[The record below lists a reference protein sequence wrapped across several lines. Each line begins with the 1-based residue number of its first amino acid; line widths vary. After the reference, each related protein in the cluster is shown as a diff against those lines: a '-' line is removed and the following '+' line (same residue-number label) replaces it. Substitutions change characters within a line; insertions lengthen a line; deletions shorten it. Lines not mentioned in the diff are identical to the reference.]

1 MKHVKGN
8 LPQANTR
15 SILPEWT
22 FVARRTGTQHQVASG
37 GLEFSDFCGH
47 DTATRGTDIPRSPE
61 ESNASI
67 ASAGYYKNCRPS
79 GRVCFVLVMLLL
91 CRSVNAQQ
99 TVLEREAARVE
110 TLRTIIPSIVC
121 VMDPKGQGGGSGV
134 LISADGYAISNYH
147 VTSGAGSFMK
157 CGLSDGKLYD
167 AVIVGIDPTGDIAL
181 IQLQGRTDFSF
192 AIPGDS
198 DQVQA
203 GQEVMALG
211 NPFLL
216 ASDFTP
222 TVTYGIVSGV
232 RRYQYPSNTF
242 LEYTDCIQIDAS
254 INPGN
259 SGGPLFDLKGQ
270 WIGINGRASF
280 EKRGRVN
287 SGAAYAISVN
297 QIMKFLGHLK
307 CGMIVDHGV
316 ADFTVE
322 TSESGEVRV
331 AQVSALSD
339 AYRRGLR
346 PGMQLLSFAGRLL
359 TSANDFQNVLGI
371 FPEGTRLPLRW
382 RDTDGLHEG
391 TIRLRPLHAFQK
403 APELPEER
411 QPRRPENPEEQD
423 DEDIKSDSDSQRIPA
438 SLERLFAAREGFCNY
453 YFNEMQRI
461 KLVKALQARVA
472 TYSDPTNAWVI
483 SFTAAEPGPRLTG
496 ELTIA
501 DSAVGM
507 TLNDRPFLQSTTDP
521 QVVEE
526 SPQLPGLLI
535 AMNQLR
541 RLLSGETSAF
551 TEQQAAGRTFHLPLR
566 KDVDILLTREGVRT
580 CRWYFDDGSA
590 LPVGVDIEYAQGID
604 EARLLFADW
613 ADRDG
618 AVFPGRIGLISGVNE
633 DLRWLDIGGL
643 TVNRK
648 KVSEEKKP

>member
-1 MKHVKGN
+1 MSLAILSGDMS
-8 LPQANTR
+8 PGPFR
-15 SILPEWT
+15 SRPAAKSFPASRTWNWLHIALISFT
-22 FVARRTGTQHQVASG
+22 LISIVAPA
-37 GLEFSDFCGH
+37 
-47 DTATRGTDIPRSPE
+47 A
-61 ESNASI
+61 
-67 ASAGYYKNCRPS
+67 
-79 GRVCFVLVMLLL
+79 
-91 CRSVNAQQ
+91 AQQ
-99 TVLEREAARVE
+99 TVIAREAARVE
-110 TLRTIIPSIVC
+110 TLRRISPSIVC

-147 VTSGAGSFMK
+147 VTSGSGTFMK

-181 IQLQGRTDFSF
+181 IQLQGRKDFSF

-198 DQVQA
+198 DQVQV
-203 GQEVMALG
+203 GDEVMALG

-232 RRYQYPSNTF
+232 HRYQYPANTF

-259 SGGPLFDLKGQ
+259 SGGPLFDIEGR

-297 QIMKFLGHLK
+297 QIQRFIEHLK
-307 CGMIVDHGV
+307 CGLIVDHGV
-316 ADFTVE
+316 ADFTVA
-322 TSESGEVRV
+322 TSDAGEVTV

-346 PGMQLLSFAGRLL
+346 PGAQVLSFAGRLL

-371 FPEGTRLPLRW
+371 FPEGTRLPLTW
-382 RDTDGLHEG
+382 RESDGLRAG
-391 TIRLRPLHAFQK
+391 TIRLRPLHAFQN

-411 QPRRPENPEEQD
+411 RQQPPQNPEKQ
-423 DEDIKSDSDSQRIPA
+423 DSDENKPDGTVDEVPE
-438 SLERLFAAREGFCNY
+438 SLKSLFVARDGFCNY
-453 YFNEMQRI
+453 HFNEIQQLRLLTALKERVASNGDP
-461 KLVKALQARVA
+461 KLVWFIAFSS
-472 TYSDPTNAWVI
+472 SDP
-483 SFTAAEPGPRLTG
+483 GPQLAG

-501 DSAVGM
+501 ATAVG
-507 TLNDRPFLQSTTDP
+507 LNLNNRPFLQSMIDP
-521 QVVEE
+521 QVDEE

-541 RLLSGETSAF
+541 RLLSGNAAEF
-551 TEQQAAGRTFHLPLR
+551 TEQQAAGRTFHLPLK
-566 KDVDILLTREGVRT
+566 KDVDVLVTREGVRT
-580 CRWYFDDGSA
+580 CRWYFDDSSA

-613 ADRDG
+613 ADRNG
-618 AVFPGRIGLISGVNE
+618 AIFPGRIGLISGSQE
-633 DLRWLDIGGL
+633 KLRWLNIGNV
-643 TVNRK
+643 TVNRPTAT
-648 KVSEEKKP
+648 EKSKP

>member
-1 MKHVKGN
+1 MRFLKLGKLVHGN
-8 LPQANTR
+8 HSRGATVLRRRCRSATR
-15 SILPEWT
+15 ILTNALPET
-22 FVARRTGTQHQVASG
+22 IAPCF
-37 GLEFSDFCGH
+37 LEYTSAVGS
-47 DTATRGTDIPRSPE
+47 TANQQIAPPQQTRKSQSP
-61 ESNASI
+61 AFLQ
-67 ASAGYYKNCRPS
+67 CL
-79 GRVCFVLVMLLL
+79 LVIITILAAAPAT
-91 CRSVNAQQ
+91 AQQ

-110 TLRTIIPSIVC
+110 TLRRISPSIVC

-147 VTSGAGSFMK
+147 VTSGSGTFMK

-198 DQVQA
+198 DQVQV
-203 GQEVMALG
+203 GDEVMALG

-232 RRYQYPSNTF
+232 RRYQYPANTF

-259 SGGPLFDLKGQ
+259 SGGPLFDIQGR

-297 QIMKFLGHLK
+297 QIQKFIEHLK
-307 CGMIVDHGV
+307 CGLIVDHGV
-316 ADFTVE
+316 AEFTVA
-322 TSESGEVRV
+322 TSDAGEVTV

-346 PGMQLLSFAGRLL
+346 PGTQVLSFAGRLL

-371 FPEGTRLPLRW
+371 FPEGTRLPLTW
-382 RDTDGLHEG
+382 RDSDGLHAG

-411 QPRRPENPEEQD
+411 RQRPPQDPEKQDGEENKPDGTADEVPESL
-423 DEDIKSDSDSQRIPA
+423 KS
-438 SLERLFAAREGFCNY
+438 LFVARDGFCNY
-453 YFNEMQRI
+453 HFNEIQRI
-461 KLVKALQARVA
+461 RLLAALKERVASNGDPKLVWVIGISS
-472 TYSDPTNAWVI
+472 SDP
-483 SFTAAEPGPRLTG
+483 GPQLAG

-501 DSAVGM
+501 ASAVGM
-507 TLNDRPFLQSTTDP
+507 NLNNRPFLQSTTNP
-521 QVVEE
+521 QVDEE

-541 RLLSGETSAF
+541 RLLSSDAAEF
-551 TEQQAAGRTFHLPLR
+551 TEQQAAGRTFHLPLK
-566 KDVDILLTREGVRT
+566 KDVDVLLTREGVRT
-580 CRWYFDDGSA
+580 CRWYFDESSA

-604 EARLLFADW
+604 DARLLFADW
-613 ADRDG
+613 ADRNG
-618 AVFPGRIGLISGVNE
+618 AVVPGRIGLISGTKE
-633 DLRWLDIGGL
+633 DVRWLNIGNV
-643 TVNRK
+643 TVNK
-648 KVSEEKKP
+648 PSATEKTKP

>member
-1 MKHVKGN
+1 MSLAILSGDMS
-8 LPQANTR
+8 PGPFR
-15 SILPEWT
+15 SRPAAKSFPASRTWNWLHIALISFT
-22 FVARRTGTQHQVASG
+22 LISIVAPA
-37 GLEFSDFCGH
+37 
-47 DTATRGTDIPRSPE
+47 A
-61 ESNASI
+61 
-67 ASAGYYKNCRPS
+67 
-79 GRVCFVLVMLLL
+79 
-91 CRSVNAQQ
+91 AQQ
-99 TVLEREAARVE
+99 TVIAREAARVE
-110 TLRTIIPSIVC
+110 TLRRISPSIVC

-147 VTSGAGSFMK
+147 VTSGSGTFMK

-181 IQLQGRTDFSF
+181 IQLQGRKDFSF

-198 DQVQA
+198 DQVQV
-203 GQEVMALG
+203 GDEVMALG

-232 RRYQYPSNTF
+232 HRYQYPANTF

-259 SGGPLFDLKGQ
+259 SGGPLFDIEGR

-297 QIMKFLGHLK
+297 QIQRFIEHLK
-307 CGMIVDHGV
+307 CGLIVDHGV
-316 ADFTVE
+316 ADFTVA
-322 TSESGEVRV
+322 TSDAGEVTV

-346 PGMQLLSFAGRLL
+346 PGAQVLSFAGRLL

-371 FPEGTRLPLRW
+371 FPEGTRLPLTW
-382 RDTDGLHEG
+382 RESDGLRAG
-391 TIRLRPLHAFQK
+391 TIRLRPLHAFQN

-411 QPRRPENPEEQD
+411 RQQPPQNPEKQ
-423 DEDIKSDSDSQRIPA
+423 DSDENKPDGTVDEVPE
-438 SLERLFAAREGFCNY
+438 SLKSLFVARDGFCNY
-453 YFNEMQRI
+453 HFNEIQQLRLLTALKERVASNGDP
-461 KLVKALQARVA
+461 KLVWFIAFSS
-472 TYSDPTNAWVI
+472 SDP
-483 SFTAAEPGPRLTG
+483 GPQLAG

-501 DSAVGM
+501 ATAVG
-507 TLNDRPFLQSTTDP
+507 LNLNNRPFLQSMTDP
-521 QVVEE
+521 QVDEE

-541 RLLSGETSAF
+541 RLLSGNAAEF
-551 TEQQAAGRTFHLPLR
+551 TEQQAAGRTFHLPLK
-566 KDVDILLTREGVRT
+566 KDVDVLVTREGVRT
-580 CRWYFDDGSA
+580 CRWYFDDSSA

-613 ADRDG
+613 ADRNG
-618 AVFPGRIGLISGVNE
+618 AIFPGRIGLISGSQE
-633 DLRWLDIGGL
+633 KLRWLNIGNV
-643 TVNRK
+643 TVNRPTAT
-648 KVSEEKKP
+648 EKSKP

>member
-1 MKHVKGN
+1 MNCVN
-8 LPQANTR
+8 R
-15 SILPEWT
+15 SVRAGYACHL
-22 FVARRTGTQHQVASG
+22 ARRRCRGSG
-37 GLEFSDFCGH
+37 ALVLRNLSRG
-47 DTATRGTDIPRSPE
+47 ATELCQQCLLVTIM
-61 ESNASI
+61 I
-67 ASAGYYKNCRPS
+67 AAMAAPT
-79 GRVCFVLVMLLL
+79 V
-91 CRSVNAQQ
+91 AQQ
-99 TVLEREAARVE
+99 TVVEREAARVE
-110 TLRTIIPSIVC
+110 TLRRISPSIVC

-147 VTSGAGSFMK
+147 VTSGSGTFMK

-198 DQVQA
+198 DQVQV
-203 GQEVMALG
+203 GHEVLALG

-232 RRYQYPSNTF
+232 RRYQYPANTF
-242 LEYTDCIQIDAS
+242 LEYTDCLQIDAS

-259 SGGPLFDLKGQ
+259 SGGPLFDIQGR

-297 QIMKFLGHLK
+297 QIQKFIAHLK
-307 CGMIVDHGV
+307 CGLIVDHGV
-316 ADFTVE
+316 AEFTVE
-322 TSESGEVRV
+322 TSETGEVTV
-331 AQVSALSD
+331 TQVSALSD

-346 PGMQLLSFAGRLL
+346 PGAQVVSFAGRLL

-371 FPEGTRLPLRW
+371 FPEGTRLPLSW
-382 RDTDGLHEG
+382 RDSEGLHAG

-403 APELPEER
+403 APELPQERRQLPPQDPQKPDGEEILADETADEV
-411 QPRRPENPEEQD
+411 PESL
-423 DEDIKSDSDSQRIPA
+423 KS
-438 SLERLFAAREGFCNY
+438 LFVARDGFCNY
-453 YFNEMQRI
+453 HFNEIHR
-461 KLVKALQARVA
+461 LRVLSALKDRVA
-472 TYSDPTNAWVI
+472 SNGDPKSAWVI
-483 SFTAAEPGPRLTG
+483 AFSTGEPGPRLAG

-501 DSAVGM
+501 SSAVGM
-507 TLNDRPFLQSTTDP
+507 NLNNRPFLQTTTDP
-521 QVVEE
+521 LAEEE

-541 RLLSGETSAF
+541 RLLSSDAAKF
-551 TEQQAAGRTFHLPLR
+551 TEQQAAGRTFHLPL
-566 KDVDILLTREGVRT
+566 KQDVDVLLTREGVRT
-580 CRWYFDDGSA
+580 CRWYFDESSA

-613 ADRDG
+613 ADRNG
-618 AVFPGRIGLISGVNE
+618 AVFPGRIGLISGATE
-633 DLRWLDIGGL
+633 ELRWLNIDNV
-643 TVNRK
+643 TVSNAPAP
-648 KVSEEKKP
+648 EKKNP